1 MALKKCLKCQQEK
14 TTANYI
20 AVNSPIHNGS
30 LPICRDCL
38 AKMIEESE
46 NKWNTVDKIC
56 QWADIPFVPE
66 QWEKIYQGQ
75 GKDAF
80 GIYASIFRSAP
91 YDTLDWKMY
100 NEVYLQLQEEQ
111 RVTDAMPSVR
121 ENKKRKLAMKWGQS
135 YDDEE
140 LEYLENLH
148 KGMLDSQNIVG
159 ALNEDQA
166 LKLCKI
172 SLLIEQKIR
181 EGSDFSKE
189 LKSYDQ
195 LSKLANFTPKIIQDA
210 NEFSS
215 VGEIF
220 AYLEKKGWV
229 NEYYDDVVRDEVD
242 FSIKDIKLWNQY
254 LYVSDTNIPEEIE
267 ARIENLKTSAKLSG
281 ETFNEKEFRE
291 YLKEQGGEKLVDDE
305 FEVEI

>member
-1 MALKKCLKCQQEK
+1 MALKKCLKCGVEK
-14 TTANYI
+14 STANYI
-20 AVNSPIHNGS
+20 AVNSFLHNGS

-38 AKMIEESE
+38 ADIIEQSE
-46 NKWNTVDKIC
+46 DKWNTVDKIC

-66 QWEKIYQGQ
+66 QWDKIYQGQ
-75 GKDAF
+75 GRNAF
-80 GIYASIFRSAP
+80 GIYASIFRAAP
-91 YDTLDWKMY
+91 YDTLDWGMY
-100 NEVYLQLQEEQ
+100 NEVYLQVQEED
-111 RVTDAMPSVR
+111 RVTDALPTVR
-121 ENKKRKLAMKWGQS
+121 EAQKRKLIMKWGQN
-135 YDDEE
+135 YDDEQ

-148 KGMLDSQNIVG
+148 KGMMDSQNIVG

-172 SLLIEQKIR
+172 SLVIEEKIR

-242 FSIKDIKLWNQY
+242 YSIRDIKLWNQY
-254 LYVSDTNIPEEIE
+254 LYVSDTNIPEDIE
-267 ARIENLKTSAKLSG
+267 ARIENLKTSAKISG
-281 ETFNEKEFRE
+281 EKFDEKEFRD
-291 YLKEQGGEKLVDDE
+291 YMQEQGGEKLVDDE
-305 FEVEI
+305 FELEI

>member
-1 MALKKCLKCQQEK
+1 MASKVCMKCGVEK
-14 TTANYI
+14 STANYI

-30 LPICRDCL
+30 LPICRDCI
-38 AKMIEESE
+38 ADMIEKSE
-46 NKWNTVDKIC
+46 EKWNMVDKIC

-75 GKDAF
+75 GRSAF

-100 NEVYLQLQEEQ
+100 NDVYLQVQEEN
-111 RVTDAMPSVR
+111 RVTDALPSVR
-121 ENKKRKLAMKWGQS
+121 ESQKRKLLMKWGQH
-135 YDDEE
+135 YDEEE

-148 KGMLDSQNIVG
+148 KGMMDSQNVVG

-172 SLLIEQKIR
+172 SLIIEQKIR
-181 EGSDFSKE
+181 EGADFSKE

-254 LYVSDTNIPEEIE
+254 LYASDTNIPEEIE
-267 ARIENLKTSAKLSG
+267 ARIQNLKASAKLSD
-281 ETFNEKEFRE
+281 EKFDEKEFRE
-291 YLKEQGGEKLVDDE
+291 YMKEQGGEKLVDDE
-305 FEVEI
+305 FEVDI

>member
-14 TTANYI
+14 TTVNYI

>member
-20 AVNSPIHNGS
+20 AVNSSIHNGS

-215 VGEIF
+215 IGEIF

>member
-1 MALKKCLKCQQEK
+1 
-14 TTANYI
+14 
-20 AVNSPIHNGS
+20 
-30 LPICRDCL
+30 
-38 AKMIEESE
+38 MIEESE

-281 ETFNEKEFRE
+281 EAFNEKEFRE

>member
-20 AVNSPIHNGS
+20 EVNSPIHNGS